1 VSVEQFLKQSAV
13 DISVSGEY
21 SLPNWYDSKGK
32 RRSFLCRSTRVSP
45 FRMMVEVP
53 VIGKV
58 GDRVTSY
65 FRDLGNLEG
74 QISDTKP
81 GGILFELEMTADL
94 REKFASKLTWLES
107 KQKKAGADARKEARI
122 ALPNSHSILALA
134 DGSIHTC
141 MVIDMSVD
149 GAAISA
155 QVQPPIGMPL
165 AIGACIGRVVRHLP
179 DGFAVKF
186 VERQN
191 RIDLNRLIIRAAPLK
206 FANGETATARLTDE
220 NQSNVVAA

>member
-1 VSVEQFLKQSAV
+1 
-13 DISVSGEY
+13 
-21 SLPNWYDSKGK
+21 
-32 RRSFLCRSTRVSP
+32 
-45 FRMMVEVP
+45 MMVEVP
-53 VIGKV
+53 VVGKV

-81 GGILFELEMTADL
+81 GGLLFELEMTRAL

-107 KQKKAGADARKEARI
+107 KQNSSVVDARKEARI
-122 ALPNSHSILALA
+122 VLSNSHSTLTLA

-141 MVIDMSVD
+141 LVIDMSVA
-149 GAAISA
+149 GAAVSA

-165 AIGACIGRVVRHLP
+165 AIGACIGRVVRQLP

-191 RIDLNRLIIRAAPLK
+191 RIDLNRLIIRPVPLLSASGQKIAAPI
-206 FANGETATARLTDE
+206 GED
-220 NQSNVVAA
+220 QSHVAA

>member
-13 DISVSGEY
+13 NISVNGEY

-32 RRSFLCRSTRVSP
+32 RRTFTCRTTRVSA

-53 VIGKV
+53 VVGKV

-81 GGILFELEMTADL
+81 GGLLFELEMTAAL

-107 KQKKAGADARKEARI
+107 KQNNSNVVDARKEARI
-122 ALPNSHSILALA
+122 VLPNSHSTLTLA

-141 MVIDMSVD
+141 LVIDMSVD
-149 GAAISA
+149 GAAVSV

-179 DGFAVKF
+179 DGFAIKF

-191 RIDLNRLIIRAAPLK
+191 RIDLNRLIIRPAPLLSASDQK
-206 FANGETATARLTDE
+206 ITTPIDE
-220 NQSNVVAA
+220 DQSDVAA

>member
-13 DISVSGEY
+13 NISVGGQY

-32 RRSFLCRSTRVSP
+32 RRTVTCRSTRVSP
-45 FRMMVEVP
+45 FRMMVDVP

-58 GDRVTSY
+58 GDRVTSF

-107 KQKKAGADARKEARI
+107 KQKNSSVVDARKKARVV
-122 ALPNSHSILALA
+122 LPNSHSTVTLA

-141 MVIDMSVD
+141 LVIDISVD
-149 GAAISA
+149 GAAVSV

-179 DGFAVKF
+179 DGFAIKF

-191 RIDLNRLIIRAAPLK
+191 RIDLNRLIIRSAPLQSASGK
-206 FANGETATARLTDE
+206 RIAVPTDE
-220 NQSNVVAA
+220 DPSDVAA

>member
-1 VSVEQFLKQSAV
+1 MSVEQFLKQSAV
-13 DISVSGEY
+13 NISVGGQY

-32 RRSFLCRSTRVSP
+32 RRTFTCRSTRVSP
-45 FRMMVEVP
+45 FRMMVDVP

-58 GDRVTSY
+58 GDRVTSF

-107 KQKKAGADARKEARI
+107 KQNNSSVVDARKKARVV
-122 ALPNSHSILALA
+122 LPNSHSTVTLA

-141 MVIDMSVD
+141 LVIDISVD
-149 GAAISA
+149 GAAVSV

-179 DGFAVKF
+179 DGFAIKF

-191 RIDLNRLIIRAAPLK
+191 RIDLNRLIIRSAPLQS
-206 FANGETATARLTDE
+206 ANGEGIAAPTDE
-220 NQSNVVAA
+220 YPSDVAA

>member
-13 DISVSGEY
+13 NISVNGEY

-32 RRSFLCRSTRVSP
+32 RRTFTCRTTRVSA

-53 VIGKV
+53 VVGKV

-81 GGILFELEMTADL
+81 GGLLFELEMTAAL

-107 KQKKAGADARKEARI
+107 KQNNSNVFDARKEARI
-122 ALPNSHSILALA
+122 VLPNSHSTLTLA

-141 MVIDMSVD
+141 LVIDMSVD
-149 GAAISA
+149 GAAVSV

-179 DGFAVKF
+179 DGFAIKF

-191 RIDLNRLIIRAAPLK
+191 RIDLNRLIIRPAPLLSASGQK
-206 FANGETATARLTDE
+206 IATPIDE
-220 NQSNVVAA
+220 DQSDVAA

>member
-13 DISVSGEY
+13 NISVSGEY

-32 RRSFLCRSTRVSP
+32 RRTFACRSTRVSP

-58 GDRVTSY
+58 GDRVTSF

-107 KQKKAGADARKEARI
+107 KQKSSIVDARKEARI
-122 ALPNSHSILALA
+122 VLPNSHSTLTLA

-141 MVIDMSVD
+141 LVIDMSVD
-149 GAAISA
+149 GAAVSA

-165 AIGACIGRVVRHLP
+165 AIGACIGRVVRHAP

-191 RIDLNRLIIRAAPLK
+191 RIHLNRLIIRSAPPSSASDEKVAAS
-206 FANGETATARLTDE
+206 RTDE
-220 NQSNVVAA
+220 DQSSVAA